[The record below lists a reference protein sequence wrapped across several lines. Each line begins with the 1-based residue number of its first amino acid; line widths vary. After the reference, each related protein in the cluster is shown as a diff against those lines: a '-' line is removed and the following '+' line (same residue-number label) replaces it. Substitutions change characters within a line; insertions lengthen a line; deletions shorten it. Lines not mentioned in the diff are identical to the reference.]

1 MLWAGRRH
9 QAVITVPGVPAAEW
23 NADDEH
29 TVASYSGTEPYPAD
43 APIAVVVFPDEL
55 DEHGLIVDEP
65 PLKLAEL
72 ASQGVSD
79 FAFPTPRLQIFG
91 DGDGAN
97 VTHLPPAALNHSP
110 YHNRALDTADNA
122 DFIAAVRTGDCGAA
136 HGTRDARRARHSST
150 ATSGHGWPVTACSLP
165 TIGLD
170 HVEDDRETSSSTARH
185 HWSYSL

>member
-29 TVASYSGTEPYPAD
+29 TAPSYSGTEPYPDD

-97 VTHLPPAALNHSP
+97 VTHLLPAALNHSP
-110 YHNRALDTADNA
+110 YHNRALDTADNV
-122 DFIAAVRTGDCGAA
+122 DFIAAVLTA
-136 HGTRDARRARHSST
+136 GTVGLLT
-150 ATSGHGWPVTACSLP
+150 A
-165 TIGLD
+165 
-170 HVEDDRETSSSTARH
+170 RETPAGIKLVDGHKRAWVARQTVLDTGH
-185 HWSYSL
+185 AGPSRLR